1 MERELLP
8 LAEEEGLGVIPYNPL
23 AGGLLTGKHSAGDA
37 PPAGR
42 FTLGTAGKLY
52 QDRYWHE
59 REFET
64 VGAFCR
70 LADEARIAR
79 VTAAVGWVL
88 AHPAITS
95 AIVGASR
102 PEQLADSLAAVD
114 KPLAPSLK
122 TALDELSQQ
131 YRFGDAAR

>member
-1 MERELLP
+1 M
-8 LAEEEGLGVIPYNPL
+8 
-23 AGGLLTGKHSAGDA
+23 LTGKHSAGDA